1 MGYILNQKSKAKTL
15 DTLIL
20 QIYHFFTSFGSVLQL
35 NIIAKVRF
43 LHTKKRDCHHYDD
56 NPVYTNYL
64 LSLMLVFKSQTV
76 AFGVDAD
83 LLLRVDTL

>member
-20 QIYHFFTSFGSVLQL
+20 QIYHFFTSFGSVLRL

-64 LSLMLVFKSQTV
+64 LSHVSFQIPDRRLWCRCGL
-76 AFGVDAD
+76 AFAC
-83 LLLRVDTL
+83 